1 MPGFAPVP
9 GTPLAEQDPRGRFD
23 VMAARAVRHV
33 VNGVEQRTGV
43 ELWSKGLGDVVEAFI
58 GEHVPSKAYTAVEL
72 ARNVGILKPA
82 RRTRRAAIT
91 EQR

>member
-9 GTPLAEQDPRGRFD
+9 GTPLSDQDPRGRFD
-23 VMAARAVRHV
+23 VLAARGVRHI
-33 VNGVEQRTGV
+33 VNGIEQRTGV
-43 ELWSKGLGDVVEAFI
+43 EVWSKGLGDIVEAFI

-82 RRTRRAAIT
+82 RRNRRAAIRGQ
-91 EQR
+91 E